1 MEWRWKSLPLLFILI
16 EGALSRHWAA
26 WMPASISA
34 FKETCVAI
42 PCSFNYPE
50 DIRPT
55 TIQGIWYFNSPYP
68 KNFPPVVFKSKTS
81 TAHEIYMGRT
91 KMIGDLQES
100 NCSIQIDRVSSEL
113 QGKYYFRADLGGYN
127 QYTYSEHANLYILDE
142 PFVVQP
148 QEIISG
154 SETEITCLVDDN
166 CPDMKPTV
174 TWMDIEGL
182 EHHMVFAHLEEN
194 NLSWKQTS
202 TLKFLPSHKN
212 NGQRLG
218 CRVTYPGTELDY
230 KGFVTMDVKYAPRIV
245 DINSSTETTE
255 GTQLVFVC
263 VVDSNPMS
271 RVMWL
276 KDDVVL
282 KEDFTG
288 NLTLELEYVTYNHDG
303 VYLCAAENDYG
314 RINKSMGLAVMYAPW
329 KPSVNVSLVA
339 IEGETVTMFCNT
351 QGNPDPILSIV
362 KDKQILNSV
371 IFENELILEIP
382 SVTHEHDG
390 EYWCL
395 AENQYG
401 HSNSS
406 FNLTVV
412 FSPIVLSESKCT
424 VTKDSVQ
431 CMCTVK
437 SNPDPYIM
445 FEIPE
450 KNFTVSELNAEF
462 VHSQRNGYTVSS
474 ILTLQKETELPKV
487 VLCSASNLYGKK
499 IHELGFQDTDSM
511 LWAKIGPVGAVVVF
525 VILVAVGG
533 YMIKT
538 REKKPMTESSSFIQT
553 ETSPSYSGDASKT
566 KPLGKIENR
575 FLSISERI
583 LLSKRHQPKP
593 MDSEYANI
601 DFSKRNVKDI
611 YTSPE
616 ELTEYAEIRV
626 K

>member
-1 MEWRWKSLPLLFILI
+1 MEWRWRTFPLLFILI

-26 WMPASISA
+26 WMPTSISA
-34 FKETCVAI
+34 FKDTCVAI

-50 DIRPT
+50 DIRPSA
-55 TIQGIWYFNSPYP
+55 IHGIWYFNSPYP
-68 KNFPPVVFKSKTS
+68 KNFPPVVFKSKTN

-166 CPDMKPTV
+166 CPDMKPRV

-182 EHHMVFAHLEEN
+182 EHHMVYARLEEN
-194 NLSWKQTS
+194 NLSWKQIS
-202 TLKFLPSHKN
+202 TLKFLPTHKN

-218 CRVTYPGTELDY
+218 CRVTYPGTELQY
-230 KGFVTMDVKYAPRIV
+230 KGFVTMDVKYAPRII

-255 GTQLVFVC
+255 GTQVVFIC
-263 VVDSNPMS
+263 VVDSNPPS

-276 KDDVVL
+276 KDDILL
-282 KEDFTG
+282 KEDYTS

-303 VYLCAAENDYG
+303 LYLCAAENDYG
-314 RINKSMGLAVMYAPW
+314 RTNKSMGLAVMYAPW
-329 KPSVNVSLVA
+329 KPSVNASLVA
-339 IEGETVTMFCNT
+339 VEGETVTIFCNT
-351 QGNPDPILSIV
+351 QGNPDPILSII
-362 KDKQILNSV
+362 KDKQILNSAV
-371 IFENELILEIP
+371 FENELVLEIP
-382 SVTHEHDG
+382 LVTHEHDG

-424 VTKDSVQ
+424 LTKDNVQ

-450 KNFTVSELNAEF
+450 KNFTVSELNTEF
-462 VHSQRNGYTVSS
+462 VHSQRNGYMVSS
-474 ILTLQKETELPKV
+474 ILTLQKESELPKV

-499 IHELGFQDTDSM
+499 VHELLFQDSDSL

-538 REKKPMTESSSFIQT
+538 REKKTMTESSSFIQT
-553 ETSPSYSGDASKT
+553 ETSPSYSGDASK
-566 KPLGKIENR
+566 KHLGKIENR

-583 LLSKRHQPKP
+583 LLSKRHQSKP

>member
-1 MEWRWKSLPLLFILI
+1 MEWRWKSLPFILI
-16 EGALSRHWAA
+16 LLEGVLSRHWSA
-26 WMPASISA
+26 WMPPSISA

-42 PCSFNYPE
+42 PCNFDYPE
-50 DIRPT
+50 DIRPSSVH
-55 TIQGIWYFNSPYP
+55 GIWYFNSPYP
-68 KNFPPVVFKSKTS
+68 RNFPPVVLNSKTNS
-81 TAHEIYMGRT
+81 AHEMYMGRT
-91 KMIGDLQES
+91 KIIGDLQGL
-100 NCSIQIDRVSSEL
+100 NCSIQIDKVTNEL

-127 QYTYSEHANLYILDE
+127 QYTYSEHANFYILDE

-154 SETEITCLVDDN
+154 SEAEITCLVDDN

-182 EHHMVFAHLEEN
+182 EHHNVYARLEEN
-194 NLSWKQTS
+194 NGAWKQIS
-202 TLKFLPSHKN
+202 TLRFLPSHKN
-212 NGQRLG
+212 HGQRLG
-218 CRVTYPGTELDY
+218 CKVTFKNTELEY
-230 KGFVTMDVKYAPRIV
+230 KGFATMDVKYAPRIV

-255 GTQLVFVC
+255 GTQVVFLC
-263 VVDSNPMS
+263 VIDSNPIS
-271 RVMWL
+271 RVMWF
-276 KDDVVL
+276 KDDSLL
-282 KEDFTG
+282 KEDYTG

-303 VYLCAAENDYG
+303 IYVCVAENEYG
-314 RINKSMGLAVMYAPW
+314 RINKTIGLAVMYPPW
-329 KPSVNVSLVA
+329 KPSVNASLLVV
-339 IEGETVTMFCNT
+339 EGEMVTIMCNT
-351 QGNPDPILSIV
+351 QGNPDPIMTIV
-362 KDKQILNSV
+362 KDKQVLNSV
-371 IFENELILEIP
+371 IFQNELVLKIP
-382 SVTHEHDG
+382 SVSHEHDG

-412 FSPIVLSESKCT
+412 FSPLVLPESKCT
-424 VTKDSVQ
+424 VTKDNVQ

-450 KNFTVSELNAEF
+450 KNFTVSELNAEY
-462 VHSQRNGYTVSS
+462 VHSQRNGYMVSS
-474 ILTLQKETELPKV
+474 ILTLQKETKLPDV

-499 IHELGFQDTDSM
+499 VHELFFQDTNN
-511 LWAKIGPVGAVVVF
+511 LIWAKVGPVGAVVVF

-538 REKKPMTESSSFIQT
+538 REKKSVTESSSFIQT
-553 ETSPSYSGDASKT
+553 ETSPSYSGDGSK
-566 KPLGKIENR
+566 KKLGKIENR

-583 LLSKRHQPKP
+583 LLSKRKQKP
-593 MDSEYANI
+593 TVDSEYANI
-601 DFSKRNVKDI
+601 DFTKKSVMDI

-616 ELTEYAEIRV
+616 ELTDYAEIRV